1 MGLMCSTLSII
12 SNLRINQHKY
22 RSKGSI
28 NINIAEIWII
38 HFLYLSELETKGATS
53 MAVKLGETSP
63 IILKWKSNLNSGQTA
78 AVVNQK
84 SAGNQKARRSDS
96 LQMNASINR
105 SDDNRMTESEFH
117 FSDLR
122 NSFSHFSPITGYM
135 SESSRPPISTAS
147 ASTTLLMS
155 RVVLDSL

>member
-1 MGLMCSTLSII
+1 
-12 SNLRINQHKY
+12 
-22 RSKGSI
+22 
-28 NINIAEIWII
+28 
-38 HFLYLSELETKGATS
+38 

-63 IILKWKSNLNSGQTA
+63 IILKWKSNLYSGQTT

-96 LQMNASINR
+96 LKMNASINR
-105 SDDNRMTESEFH
+105 TDDNRMTESEFY

>member
-1 MGLMCSTLSII
+1 
-12 SNLRINQHKY
+12 
-22 RSKGSI
+22 
-28 NINIAEIWII
+28 
-38 HFLYLSELETKGATS
+38 

-63 IILKWKSNLNSGQTA
+63 IILKWKSNLNSGQA
-78 AVVNQK
+78 AVIVVNQK

-105 SDDNRMTESEFH
+105 SDDNRMTESEFY